1 MEGRTLFSCGQTTYP
16 LMGPQLSSMGCG
28 DKGEVLSGNPSLFR
42 QPNQRQG
49 LLEKSA
55 GGYFEVS

>member
-1 MEGRTLFSCGQTTYP
+1 
-16 LMGPQLSSMGCG
+16 MGPQLLSMGCG
-28 DKGEVLSGNPSLFR
+28 DKDEVLSGNPSLFR